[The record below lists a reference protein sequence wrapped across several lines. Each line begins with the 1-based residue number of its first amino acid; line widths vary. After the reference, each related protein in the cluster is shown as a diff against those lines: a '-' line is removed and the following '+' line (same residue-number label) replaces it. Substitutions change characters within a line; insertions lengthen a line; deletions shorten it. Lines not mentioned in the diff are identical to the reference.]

1 MKKELTLQE
10 IQQASFE
17 ILKKSK
23 KFVIKKDLSMFFHGE
38 RSLVLYVT
46 KGLFHGMMILTL

>member
-17 ILKKSK
+17 ILKK
-23 KFVIKKDLSMFFHGE
+23 IKEICNYSAPL
-38 RSLVLYVT
+38 
-46 KGLFHGMMILTL
+46 